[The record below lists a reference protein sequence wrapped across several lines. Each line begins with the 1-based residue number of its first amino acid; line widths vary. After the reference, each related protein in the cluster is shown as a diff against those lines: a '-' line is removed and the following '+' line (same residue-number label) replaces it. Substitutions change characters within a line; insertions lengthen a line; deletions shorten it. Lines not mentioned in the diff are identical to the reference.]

1 MFACCGIHS
10 ILLLG
15 HHSVSSGAAEIVGIA
30 AETSSLRKTNREFPP
45 TPAPTQKEK
54 KKSHPYCQGKELTA
68 NKATCAGSHA
78 DKDGDAGAES
88 EPHPP
93 PQPVLVQTEIASRQF
108 CCQLE
113 ILSLLV
119 D

>member
-1 MFACCGIHS
+1 MFASCGIHS

-15 HHSVSSGAAEIVGIA
+15 HHSVSSEAAEIVGIA
-30 AETSSLRKTNREFPP
+30 AETSSLRKTNRECPP
-45 TPAPTQKEK
+45 SLPPPKRK

-88 EPHPP
+88 EPHPL